1 MLLLRAGTQQRHRY
15 RGAPAG
21 SSNSSE
27 RQRRN
32 GAPTSGE
39 GAPSTATGAAA
50 RQRAQQRVH
59 DAATEA
65 STAEGPGPDDSP
77 PRPVRP
83 WRGRVI

>member
-21 SSNSSE
+21 GSNSSE

-39 GAPSTATGAAA
+39 RAPLTATGAAA
-50 RQRAQQRVH
+50 RQRAQRCVH
-59 DAATEA
+59 NAATET
-65 STAEGPGPDDSP
+65 STA
-77 PRPVRP
+77 
-83 WRGRVI
+83 